1 MSAIVMIFLAILGA
15 SVGSFLSVVIY
26 RLKHKQ
32 KGAIIGRS
40 RCPHC
45 KKNLSTLDLIPV
57 LNYILLGGRC
67 RYCHKPISIYY
78 FFLEI
83 TTALIFLLMYL
94 RFPFIVDNATVL
106 GNYAIDGAAALE
118 YLFWTVNSTLL
129 IGIFFFDL
137 QYMEVPDVL
146 VYPLIVVG
154 LLGTL
159 LTQAADFPSII
170 IAVGGA
176 LVFFGGQRLI
186 SKGKWLGE
194 GDVYVALAMA
204 VMFGW
209 KLLIVAV
216 SLSYLIGAILCII
229 LLAIKALKA
238 KSKIPFTPFL
248 VFGTF
253 ATILYG
259 NEILAWYL
267 TLLKI

>member
-1 MSAIVMIFLAILGA
+1 MTAIMMIFLAVLGA
-15 SVGSFLSVVIY
+15 SVGSFLSVIIY

-45 KKNLSTLDLIPV
+45 KKNLGTLDLIPV
-57 LNYILLGGRC
+57 LNYILLGGHC
-67 RYCHKPISIYY
+67 RYCHEPISLYY

-94 RFPFIVDNATVL
+94 RFPFITETAML
-106 GNYAIDGAAALE
+106 GNYSIDWLTALPF
-118 YLFWTVNSTLL
+118 LFWTLNGTLL

-137 QYMEVPDVL
+137 QYMEIPDIL
-146 VYPLIVVG
+146 IYPLIVIA
-154 LLGTL
+154 LAGTL
-159 LTQAADFPSII
+159 ITKSVDFPSLL
-170 IAVGGA
+170 IAIGA
-176 LVFFGGQRLI
+176 AIVFFGGQRLI

-194 GDVYVALAMA
+194 GDIYVALAMA

-209 KLLIVAV
+209 KLFIVAV
-216 SLSYLIGAILCII
+216 SLSYMIGAVLCII
-229 LLAIKALKA
+229 LLTTKALKV
-238 KSKIPFTPFL
+238 KSKIPFAPFL

-259 NEILAWYL
+259 NEILAWYMNIL
-267 TLLKI
+267 SI

>member
-1 MSAIVMIFLAILGA
+1 MTAIVMIFLAILGA

-32 KGAIIGRS
+32 KGTLLGRS

-45 KKNLSTLDLIPV
+45 KKPLTTFDLIPV

-67 RYCHKPISIYY
+67 RYCHEPISLYY

-94 RFPFIVDNATVL
+94 RFPFVMEGNVL
-106 GNYAIDGAAALE
+106 SDYSIDWISALQ
-118 YLFWTVNSTLL
+118 YLFAVVEGTLL
-129 IGIFFFDL
+129 IGIFYFDL
-137 QYMEVPDVL
+137 QHMEVPNL
-146 VYPLIVVG
+146 LLYPLIVVG
-154 LLGTL
+154 LLGSLVTRSV
-159 LTQAADFPSII
+159 DFPSLL
-170 IAVGGA
+170 IAIA
-176 LVFFGGQRLI
+176 AAIVFFGGQRYI

-194 GDVYVALAMA
+194 GDVYLAVGMA

-216 SLSYLIGAILCII
+216 SLSYIIGAVLCII
-229 LLAIKALKA
+229 LLATKALKV
-238 KSKIPFTPFL
+238 KSKIPFAPFL

-253 ATILYG
+253 ATMLYG
-259 NEILAWYL
+259 NEILAWYMN
-267 TLLKI
+267 LLNL

>member
-1 MSAIVMIFLAILGA
+1 MTAIVMIFLAVLGA
-15 SVGSFLSVVIY
+15 SVGSFLSVIIY
-26 RLKHKQ
+26 RIKNKQ

-45 KKNLSTLDLIPV
+45 KKNLSTFDLIPV
-57 LNYILLGGRC
+57 FNYILLGGRC
-67 RYCHKPISIYY
+67 RYCKKPISLYY

-83 TTALIFLLMYL
+83 TTALVFLLMYL
-94 RFPFIVDNATVL
+94 RFPFIIEGPMINDYLMDWTMFL
-106 GNYAIDGAAALE
+106 P

-137 QYMEVPDVL
+137 QYMVVPEL
-146 VYPLIVVG
+146 FLYTLIGSG
-154 LLGTL
+154 LLGSIV
-159 LTQAADFPSII
+159 TQSVDFPSIL
-170 IAVGGA
+170 IAVA
-176 LVFFGGQRLI
+176 MAMIFFGGQRYI

-194 GDVYVALAMA
+194 GDVYLAVAMA

-216 SLSYLIGAILCII
+216 SLSYVIGALLCMI
-229 LLAIKALKA
+229 LLATKAMNV
-238 KSKIPFTPFL
+238 KSKIPFAPFL

-259 NEILAWYL
+259 NEILTWYMN
-267 TLLKI
+267 LLST

>member
-1 MSAIVMIFLAILGA
+1 MTAIVMIFLAILGA
-15 SVGSFLSVVIY
+15 SVGSFLSVVIF

-32 KGAIIGRS
+32 KGAIVGRS

-45 KKNLSTLDLIPV
+45 KKTLTTYDLIPV

-67 RYCHKPISIYY
+67 RYCHKPISLYY

-94 RFPFIVDNATVL
+94 RFPFIIEGSMISDYSIDLMVAVQYVFSTVS
-106 GNYAIDGAAALE
+106 
-118 YLFWTVNSTLL
+118 STLL

-137 QYMEVPDVL
+137 QYMEVPDIL
-146 VYPLIVVG
+146 IYPLIFIG
-154 LLGTL
+154 LVGTL
-159 LTQAADFPSII
+159 ITKAVDFPSLL
-170 IAVGGA
+170 IAVLGA
-176 LVFFGGQRLI
+176 LVFFGGQRFL

-194 GDVYVALAMA
+194 GDVWVAIAMA

-216 SLSYLIGAILCII
+216 SLSYIIGAVLCII
-229 LLAIKALKA
+229 LLATKAVNS
-238 KSKIPFTPFL
+238 KSKIPFAPFL

-259 NEILAWYL
+259 NEILAWYMS
-267 TLLKI
+267 LLK